1 MPSLQKMQQ
10 VVGKP
15 MPHAGQMV
23 RRVMDKQLVNQA
35 ELSRRMQVSQTTLT
49 RMLRQPTLHAAL
61 LWKLGLVLQ
70 HNFFEPLALDF
81 PIAPQ
86 PTAAA
91 LEQTQQLQQQIAA
104 LQQQLA
110 EAQLE
115 NRVYQKVLGQVGKLR
130 VES

>member
-23 RRVMDKQLVNQA
+23 RRVMDKKMVNQA

-70 HNFFEPLALDF
+70 YNFFEPLAMDF

-91 LEQTQQLQQQIAA
+91 VEQTQQLQQQITA

-110 EAQLE
+110 ETQLE
-115 NRVYQKVLGQVGKLR
+115 NRVYQKVLGQMGGGK
-130 VES
+130 VDS

>member
-15 MPHAGQMV
+15 MPHAGQLV
-23 RRVMDKQLVNQA
+23 RRIMQKQLVNQA

-70 HNFFEPLALDF
+70 YNFFEVLALDF
-81 PIAPQ
+81 PVAPP

-91 LEQTQQLQQQIAA
+91 LEQTQQLQQQITT

-115 NRVYQKVLGQVGKLR
+115 NRVCQKVLERVGGGYKL
-130 VES
+130 

>member
-10 VVGKP
+10 VIGKP

-70 HNFFEPLALDF
+70 HNFFEALALDF

-91 LEQTQQLQQQIAA
+91 LEQTQQLQQQITA

-115 NRVYQKVLGQVGKLR
+115 NRVYQKVLGD
-130 VES
+130 

>member
-70 HNFFEPLALDF
+70 YNFFEPLAMDF

-91 LEQTQQLQQQIAA
+91 VEQTQELQQQITA

-110 EAQLE
+110 ETQLE
-115 NRVYQKVLGQVGKLR
+115 NRVYQKVLERLGKVDR
-130 VES
+130 

>member
-1 MPSLQKMQQ
+1 
-10 VVGKP
+10 

-70 HNFFEPLALDF
+70 YNFFETLALDF
-81 PIAPQ
+81 PVALQ

-91 LEQTQQLQQQIAA
+91 LEQTQQLQQQITT

-115 NRVYQKVLGQVGKLR
+115 NRVYQKVLGGLGK
-130 VES
+130 VDS

>member
-23 RRVMDKQLVNQA
+23 RRVMDKQLVTQA

-70 HNFFEPLALDF
+70 YNFFEPLAMDF

-91 LEQTQQLQQQIAA
+91 VEQAQQLQQQITA

-110 EAQLE
+110 ETQLE
-115 NRVYQKVLGQVGKLR
+115 NRVYQKVLGQKT
-130 VES
+130 S

>member
-70 HNFFEPLALDF
+70 YNFFEPLALDF

-91 LEQTQQLQQQIAA
+91 LEQTQQLQQQITA

-115 NRVYQKVLGQVGKLR
+115 NRVYQKVLGQKT
-130 VES
+130 S